1 MKHDGQRIR
10 SADTI
15 FVGNRM
21 RHMLLSISDLLRC
34 IQRCTSISWRS
45 SSRDCKLKIPFFL
58 ICPQIVMFDRFL
70 FSFFFASSFLFASP
84 FLSNFLLSN
93 FVFSSYSFFFFHLL
107 LSFPSLLFYSLFSQ
121 INRTTRHIKVYT
133 ISNQIDRAD
142 LRFPKTPLKPPRTY
156 HDVTPSPPLW
166 SSPIN
171 PRITRDNV
179 TSVPTRKDGKYLWV
193 ILAAVILKYDHL

>member
-1 MKHDGQRIR
+1 M
-10 SADTI
+10 
-15 FVGNRM
+15 FVVFC
-21 RHMLLSISDLLRC
+21 S
-34 IQRCTSISWRS
+34 
-45 SSRDCKLKIPFFL
+45 
-58 ICPQIVMFDRFL
+58 L
-70 FSFFFASSFLFASP
+70 FSSPLHFICYFLFASP

-93 FVFSSYSFFFFHLL
+93 FVFSSSSFFFFRLL

-142 LRFPKTPLKPPRTY
+142 LRFPKTPLKPPSTY